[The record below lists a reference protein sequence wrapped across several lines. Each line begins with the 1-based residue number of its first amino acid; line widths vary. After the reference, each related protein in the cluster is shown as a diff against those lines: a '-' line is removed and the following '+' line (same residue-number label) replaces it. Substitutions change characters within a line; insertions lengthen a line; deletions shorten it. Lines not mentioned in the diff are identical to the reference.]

1 MAEALGQALLYLRT
15 DDQGL
20 DAGINNAKGKSEGLG
35 RTFDQTSGKADGLG
49 KAMDR
54 TGASAKRFG
63 AEQAK
68 VTAVSG
74 AQRAGM
80 QQLSM
85 QLNDVATMYS
95 LGARPM
101 QIFSSQ
107 IGQITQ
113 AVQLASGGT
122 SRFAAI
128 MGSPWTMAV
137 TTAAV
142 VLVPLIGNLLGTDDA
157 ATKAKGSTLDFADVL
172 DYRRMSIT
180 AFRDAI
186 EQLNKSTERLID
198 LQAISTDRLRANAQA
213 QVTEAKRRI
222 ADIDR
227 ELAKLGDAPT
237 GLLSLIPGFGE
248 TGTTAAR
255 RDVLRAQ
262 RQELAQSLVD
272 AESSAA
278 AAELALSER
287 RIEETIDKAKG
298 VEAKINRQIAEL
310 RERGLESRRAD
321 SDPILAAQ
329 LNQSGRYISRD
340 EYERQYRDLN
350 QRLYDQRNQKTTP
363 GATAG
368 REASVGDMVALLKQ
382 LFPGAAIASTTG
394 GKHVK
399 GSDHYAGRAI
409 DFVPKGGMGQ
419 YSTAEVEKM
428 LEEAGVTIRRNAKG
442 TKQIFGPG
450 RSANKPGDHDNHFH
464 FAWSGSA
471 SPEEAQ
477 RKAEQAA
484 EQKRREE
491 EKEARRVERYNR
503 DLAGLQDAA
512 LGLQAKLA
520 DTADERYRLEREGLE
535 ISIAEQKR
543 RIEASAEYTEAEKA
557 KLLAALELKA
567 GIERELLERRRAEEL
582 ARQQLEIAQALL
594 GNRRDIL
601 QAELRLADTRKERR
615 AIELRLLDLSYEQE
629 KAALDAVLAS
639 KQSTDAQKA
648 IARARLDV
656 LAQLK
661 AGDRKA
667 LDREYESPIERYR
680 RDIAGVGNNI
690 NDEMERIA
698 VDGLD
703 TLEDRLANVAFR
715 AKSLAGVFK
724 NVADQIIAELM
735 RIAIRQAIIGPI
747 LGLVGGFFGGGGGG
761 AGDAISNVLGGVKG
775 GFKNAGMFAEGGLIP
790 TGSFGI
796 VGEAGPEPI
805 FATAGGV
812 GVLPNSALRSLSDG
826 WAGPGGANVSIAI
839 PIDATGADPAA
850 LGRVQASVDRLRAEL
865 PGQIVKTMQDAGDR
879 RIVSTAKW
887 R

>member
-20 DAGINNAKGKSEGLG
+20 DAGINNARGKSEGLG

-54 TGASAKRFG
+54 TGASAKRLG

-101 QIFSSQ
+101 QIFASQ
-107 IGQITQ
+107 GGQVMQ
-113 AVQLASGGT
+113 AVQLMTGGT
-122 SRFAAI
+122 SRLAAFLGGPWGLACSTAAI
-128 MGSPWTMAV
+128 
-137 TTAAV
+137 
-142 VLVPLIGNLLGTDDA
+142 VLVPLIGNLLSTDDA
-157 ATKAKGSTLDFADVL
+157 ATKAKDSTLDFTRVL
-172 DYRRMSIT
+172 DFRKMSVIE
-180 AFRDAI
+180 FKDAI
-186 EQLNKSTERLID
+186 DKLNESTKSLMNT
-198 LQAISTDRLRANAQA
+198 QAIALDNQALNAQKAVAEA
-213 QVTEAKRRI
+213 QHRLSM
-222 ADIDR
+222 IDR
-227 ELAKLGDAPT
+227 AIAMGGDVGAVAAGARPAALADLEK
-237 GLLSLIPGFGE
+237 
-248 TGTTAAR
+248 AR
-255 RDVLRAQ
+255 RSLDETRAELQ
-262 RQELAQSLVD
+262 SRAIEESIDRSKGERAEIERQLARLKELN
-272 AESSAA
+272 AESRAIDRMNPTARAFAIRQKGDSYI
-278 AAELALSER
+278 SE
-287 RIEETIDKAKG
+287 EEYQQRT
-298 VEAKINRQIAEL
+298 
-310 RERGLESRRAD
+310 RGLQQKLYD
-321 SDPILAAQ
+321 S
-329 LNQSGRYISRD
+329 S
-340 EYERQYRDLN
+340 N
-350 QRLYDQRNQKTTP
+350 QRASSP
-363 GATAG
+363 SSS

-382 LFPGAAIASTTG
+382 LFPGATVTSTTSG
-394 GKHVK
+394 RHTK

-419 YSTAEVEKM
+419 YSTAEVEQM
-428 LEEAGVTIRRNAKG
+428 LEAAGVTIRRNAKG

-450 RSANKPGDHDNHFH
+450 RSANKSGDHDDHFH

-477 RKAEQAA
+477 RRAERAA

-512 LGLQAKLA
+512 LGLQTKLA

-535 ISIAEQKR
+535 KTIAEQKR
-543 RIEASAEYTEAEKA
+543 RIEDNTEYSDAQKA
-557 KLLAALELKA
+557 NLLLELEKKA
-567 GIERELLERRRAEEL
+567 ELERELLERRRREEL
-582 ARQQLEIAQALL
+582 ARQELQTAQALRANETEL
-594 GNRRDIL
+594 L
-601 QAELRLADTRKERR
+601 QKQLQLTDARKERR
-615 AIELRLLDLSYEQE
+615 AIELQLLEIAYERRREALSAVKQDDDGYR
-629 KAALDAVLAS
+629 AAQIELAGLD
-639 KQSTDAQKA
+639 QQ
-648 IARARLDV
+648 
-656 LAQLK
+656 
-661 AGDRKA
+661 KA
-667 LDREYESPIERYR
+667 LDRKRLDRDYASPIERYR
-680 RDIAGVGNNI
+680 SELAGFGRNI
-690 NDEMERIA
+690 NDELESVA
-698 VDGLD
+698 VSGLDRLNDGLAD
-703 TLEDRLANVAFR
+703 VIANARSLGDAF
-715 AKSLAGVFK
+715 KQ
-724 NVADQIIAELM
+724 VADQIIAELM
-735 RIAIRQAIIGPI
+735 RIAIRQMIIAPLLNLI
-747 LGLVGGFFGGGGGG
+747 GGAFGGGGGG
-761 AGDAISNVLGGVKG
+761 AGDVISNVVGGVKG
-775 GFKNAGMFAEGGLIP
+775 GAKNAGFFAKGGLIP

-796 VGEAGPEPI
+796 VGEDGPEPI

>member
-20 DAGINNAKGKSEGLG
+20 DAGINNARGKSEGLG

-382 LFPGAAIASTTG
+382 LFPGATVTSTTSG
-394 GKHVK
+394 RHTK

-409 DFVPKGGMGQ
+409 DFVPAGGMGQ
-419 YSTAEVEKM
+419 YSTADVEQM
-428 LEEAGVTIRRNAKG
+428 LEAAGVTIRRNAKG

-535 ISIAEQKR
+535 KTIAEQKR
-543 RIEASAEYTEAEKA
+543 RIEDNTEYSDAQKA
-557 KLLAALELKA
+557 NLLLELEKKA
-567 GIERELLERRRAEEL
+567 GLERELLERRRREEL
-582 ARQQLEIAQALL
+582 ARQELQTAQALRANETEL
-594 GNRRDIL
+594 L
-601 QAELRLADTRKERR
+601 QKQLQLTDARKERR
-615 AIELRLLDLSYEQE
+615 AIELQLLDLAYEQRRE
-629 KAALDAVLAS
+629 ALRAVKKDDPGYRAAQIELAGLD
-639 KQSTDAQKA
+639 QQ
-648 IARARLDV
+648 
-656 LAQLK
+656 
-661 AGDRKA
+661 KA
-667 LDREYESPIERYR
+667 LDRKRLDRDYAGPIERYR
-680 RDIAGVGNNI
+680 SELAGFGRNI
-690 NDEMERIA
+690 NDELESVA
-698 VDGLD
+698 VSGLDRLNDGLAD
-703 TLEDRLANVAFR
+703 VIANARSLGDAF
-715 AKSLAGVFK
+715 KQ
-724 NVADQIIAELM
+724 VADQIIAELM
-735 RIAIRQAIIGPI
+735 RIAIRQMIIAPLLNLI
-747 LGLVGGFFGGGGGG
+747 GGAFGGGGGG
-761 AGDAISNVLGGVKG
+761 AGDVISNVVGGVKG
-775 GFKNAGMFAEGGLIP
+775 GAKNAGFFAKGGLIP

>member
-85 QLNDVATMYS
+85 QLNDVATMYA

-101 QIFSSQ
+101 QIFASQ
-107 IGQITQ
+107 GGQVMQ
-113 AVQLASGGT
+113 AVQLMTGGT
-122 SRFAAI
+122 SRLAAFLGGPWGLACSTAAI
-128 MGSPWTMAV
+128 
-137 TTAAV
+137 
-142 VLVPLIGNLLGTDDA
+142 VLVPLIGNLLSTDDA
-157 ATKAKGSTLDFADVL
+157 ATKAKDSTLDFTRVL
-172 DYRRMSIT
+172 DFRKMSVIE
-180 AFRDAI
+180 FKDAI
-186 EQLNKSTERLID
+186 DKLNESTKSLMNT
-198 LQAISTDRLRANAQA
+198 QAIALDNQALNAQKAVAEA
-213 QVTEAKRRI
+213 QHRLSM
-222 ADIDR
+222 IDR
-227 ELAKLGDAPT
+227 AIAMGGDVGAVAAGARPAALADLEK
-237 GLLSLIPGFGE
+237 
-248 TGTTAAR
+248 AR
-255 RDVLRAQ
+255 RSLDETRAELQ
-262 RQELAQSLVD
+262 SRAIEESIDRSKGERAEIERQLARLKELN
-272 AESSAA
+272 AESRAIDRMNPTARAFAIRQKGDSYI
-278 AAELALSER
+278 SE
-287 RIEETIDKAKG
+287 EEYQQRT
-298 VEAKINRQIAEL
+298 
-310 RERGLESRRAD
+310 RGLQQKLYD
-321 SDPILAAQ
+321 S
-329 LNQSGRYISRD
+329 S
-340 EYERQYRDLN
+340 N
-350 QRLYDQRNQKTTP
+350 QRASSP
-363 GATAG
+363 SSS

-382 LFPGAAIASTTG
+382 LFPGATVTSTTSG
-394 GKHVK
+394 RHTK

-409 DFVPKGGMGQ
+409 DFVPAGGMGQ
-419 YSTAEVEKM
+419 YSTADVEQM
-428 LEEAGVTIRRNAKG
+428 LEAAGVTIRRNAKG

-535 ISIAEQKR
+535 KTIAEQKR
-543 RIEASAEYTEAEKA
+543 RIEDNTEYSDAQKA
-557 KLLAALELKA
+557 NLLLELEKKA
-567 GIERELLERRRAEEL
+567 GLERELLERRRREEL
-582 ARQQLEIAQALL
+582 ARQELQTAQALRANETEL
-594 GNRRDIL
+594 L
-601 QAELRLADTRKERR
+601 QKQLQLTDARKERR
-615 AIELRLLDLSYEQE
+615 AIELQLLDLAYERRRE
-629 KAALDAVLAS
+629 ALRAVKKDDPGYRAAQIELAGLD
-639 KQSTDAQKA
+639 QQ
-648 IARARLDV
+648 
-656 LAQLK
+656 
-661 AGDRKA
+661 KA
-667 LDREYESPIERYR
+667 LDRKRLDRDYAGPIERYR
-680 RDIAGVGNNI
+680 SELAGFGRNI
-690 NDEMERIA
+690 NDELESVA
-698 VDGLD
+698 VSGLDRLNDGLAD
-703 TLEDRLANVAFR
+703 VIANARSLGDAF
-715 AKSLAGVFK
+715 KQ
-724 NVADQIIAELM
+724 VADQIIAELM
-735 RIAIRQAIIGPI
+735 RIAIRQMIIAPLLNLI
-747 LGLVGGFFGGGGGG
+747 GGAFGGGGGG
-761 AGDAISNVLGGVKG
+761 AGDVISNVVGGVKG
-775 GFKNAGMFAEGGLIP
+775 GAKNAGFFAKGGLIP